1 MRSGVN
7 GKIQKCLEIP
17 QGYTI
22 KNGTT
27 VLKND
32 FIPSRKNGMNKLMD
46 IGVIRYKVQSVHGRH
61 FIETNFIL

>member
-7 GKIQKCLEIP
+7 GNIQKRKIKRKKNKVKKCLEIP

-32 FIPSRKNGMNKLMD
+32 FIPSRKN
-46 IGVIRYKVQSVHGRH
+46 
-61 FIETNFIL
+61 